1 MTVCEDVKHS
11 TMCDKFTIVLIEE
24 LLISG
29 KLDGKVTK
37 ILV

>member
-1 MTVCEDVKHS
+1 
-11 TMCDKFTIVLIEE
+11 MCDKFTIVLIEE

-37 ILV
+37 ILVWQQVNSVN